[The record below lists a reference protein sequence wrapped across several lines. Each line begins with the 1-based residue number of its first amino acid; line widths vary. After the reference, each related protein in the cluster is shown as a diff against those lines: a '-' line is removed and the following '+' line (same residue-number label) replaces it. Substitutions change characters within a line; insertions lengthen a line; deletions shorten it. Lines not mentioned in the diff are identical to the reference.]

1 MLDKLIK
8 TLKNPNSIDDIVG
21 QKYLLDEIGIIRRMV
36 NHHQV
41 FNLIFYGPPGVGKSS
56 LAKVLAQDLKVPFAF
71 FNPVVDSKKQLMQ
84 IIEQALDLNNFIII
98 IDEIHRL
105 NKDKQDILLPIIEAN
120 KIKLFATTT
129 ENPFFVINPALRSR
143 CQLLSLKPLT
153 SSQISERI
161 KTLINVEEVFE
172 PQAFNL
178 LINKTNGDLRAVIN
192 TLEIIYLLYK
202 EHKVDYVLLKRIMQ
216 ESYALGSSDGD
227 EIHDL
232 KSAFHKS
239 MRGSDCDAALY
250 YLARLIIIGDFEAIY
265 RRVSVCVHEDI
276 GLANPNLCLR
286 VDQGINSCRFLG
298 YPENQVIL
306 ANLVLQICL
315 SNKSNSVY
323 LAYQKAFED
332 AANGKQYSIP
342 NHVCDAHYASA
353 IKLGVHGYKYPH
365 DFKNNYV
372 NQQYLPRELTNKK
385 YYVPQNNEQE
395 FKLNQNQQKFKNNN

>member
-8 TLKNPNSIDDIVG
+8 TLKNPHSIDDIVG

-41 FNLIFYGPPGVGKSS
+41 FNLIFYGSPGVGKSS

-342 NHVCDAHYASA
+342 NHVRDSHYASA

>member
-8 TLKNPNSIDDIVG
+8 ILKNPNNINDIIGQDD
-21 QKYLLDEIGIIRRMV
+21 LLDEIGMIRKMV
-36 NHHQV
+36 KHHEV
-41 FNLIFYGPPGVGKSS
+41 FNLIFYGPPGVGKTS
-56 LAKVLAQDLKVPFAF
+56 LAKVLAQDLKISFAF
-71 FNPVVDSKKQLMQ
+71 FNPVIDSKKQLLQ

-161 KTLINVEEVFE
+161 KNLIDVEEVFE
-172 PQAFNL
+172 HKAFDL

-192 TLEIIYLLYK
+192 TLEILHLLYK

-250 YLARLIIIGDFEAIY
+250 YLARLVTIGDFEAIY
-265 RRVSVCVHEDI
+265 RRINVCVHEDV

-298 YPENQVIL
+298 YPENQIIL

-323 LAYQKAFED
+323 LAYEKAFKD
-332 AANGKQYSIP
+332 AINGKQYLIP
-342 NHVCDAHYASA
+342 NHIRDAHYTSA
-353 IKLGVHGYKYPH
+353 IKLGVYGYKYPH

-372 NQQYLPRELTNKK
+372 NQQYLPNELINKK
-385 YYVPQNNEQE
+385 YYIPQNNEQE
-395 FKLNQNQQKFKNNN
+395 LKLNQNQQKFKYNN

>member
-8 TLKNPNSIDDIVG
+8 TLKNPHSIDDIVG

-265 RRVSVCVHEDI
+265 RRVSVRVHEDI

-342 NHVCDAHYASA
+342 NHVRDAHYASA

>member
-36 NHHQV
+36 NHRQV

-342 NHVCDAHYASA
+342 NHVRDAHYASA

>member
-1 MLDKLIK
+1 MA
-8 TLKNPNSIDDIVG
+8 
-21 QKYLLDEIGIIRRMV
+21 
-36 NHHQV
+36 
-41 FNLIFYGPPGVGKSS
+41 PPGVGKSS

-342 NHVCDAHYASA
+342 NHVRDAHYASA

>member
-8 TLKNPNSIDDIVG
+8 TLKNPHSIDDIVG
-21 QKYLLDEIGIIRRMV
+21 QKYLLDEIGIITRMV

-342 NHVCDAHYASA
+342 NHVRDAHYASA

>member
-8 TLKNPNSIDDIVG
+8 TLKNPHSIDDIVG

-202 EHKVDYVLLKRIMQ
+202 EHKVDHVLLKRIMQ

-342 NHVCDAHYASA
+342 NHVRDAHYASA

>member
-8 TLKNPNSIDDIVG
+8 TLKNPHSIDDIVG

-342 NHVCDAHYASA
+342 NHVRDDHYASA

>member
-8 TLKNPNSIDDIVG
+8 TLKNPHSIDDIVG

-36 NHHQV
+36 NHHQL

-342 NHVCDAHYASA
+342 NHVRDAHYASA

>member
-8 TLKNPNSIDDIVG
+8 TLKNPHSIDDIVG

-56 LAKVLAQDLKVPFAF
+56 LAKVLAQDLKVAFAF

-342 NHVCDAHYASA
+342 NHVRDAHYASA

>member
-8 TLKNPNSIDDIVG
+8 TLKNPHSIDDIVG

-192 TLEIIYLLYK
+192 TVEIIYLLYK

-342 NHVCDAHYASA
+342 NHVRDAHYASA

>member
-8 TLKNPNSIDDIVG
+8 TLKNPHSIDDIVG

-342 NHVCDAHYASA
+342 NHVRDAHYASA

>member
-178 LINKTNGDLRAVIN
+178 LINKTNGDLRVVIN

-342 NHVCDAHYASA
+342 NHVRDAHYASA

>member
-342 NHVCDAHYASA
+342 NHVRDAHYASA

>member
-8 TLKNPNSIDDIVG
+8 TLKNPHSIDDIVG
-21 QKYLLDEIGIIRRMV
+21 QKDLLDEIGIIRKMV

-71 FNPVVDSKKQLMQ
+71 FNPVVNSKKQLMQ

-178 LINKTNGDLRAVIN
+178 LITKTNGDLRAVIN
-192 TLEIIYLLYK
+192 TLEIIHLLYK

-216 ESYALGSSDGD
+216 ESYALGVSDGD

-265 RRVSVCVHEDI
+265 RRISVCVHEDI

-323 LAYQKAFED
+323 LAYHKAFED

-342 NHVCDAHYASA
+342 NHIRDAHYASA
-353 IKLGVHGYKYPH
+353 VKLGVHGYKYPH

-372 NQQYLPRELTNKK
+372 NQQYLPRELANKK